1 MRYRPLVCRLVGSMM
16 IDSFDTNLLPVTNSQ
31 SVTGCPFSIIVTDYC
46 PLNYSLLFQCSDIC
60 DARRNVTCVPS
71 DLHCLCVGYCNTD
84 PEILINFGVTRTQQ
98 HFILWGLC
106 INSVINEK
114 TMTNNG
120 EDILFPLAG
129 GPTSYGTRG
138 PASHLSTYTVGEDDG
153 RLKEM
158 AKEFGLARQRQP
170 RLQIRERVPV
180 PLSTLTGFVYERMLD
195 PGFADV
201 RMRQVYSMHSRREED
216 AEGER
221 LMGRLPNWKEDGDEE
236 EVDPHAHGMGGDL
249 VSAILG
255 IIKGMVGPAILYLP
269 HGFSNAGWVV
279 AIPILIMSTALFLC
293 SSECLLDSWKL
304 ESSRASEASG
314 LLETGSKRRRI
325 ILSYPELAYRALGST
340 GEAAVKIGI
349 ALMQSG
355 VCLTYLIFVPQNLK
369 SSTFIL
375 FGVDIPASYFMIV
388 MLVFQIPM
396 SWIRDIRKL
405 TITNLVANIL
415 ILYGLITCLGFALS
429 NAIKS
434 DAGRGPLA
442 EMSYKLSHLE
452 PYNSGWF
459 LFIGTSVSCWSVCFI
474 PYACLH
480 LMLTVSRSR
489 DDSRFYFSK
498 VPSLC

>member
-1 MRYRPLVCRLVGSMM
+1 M
-16 IDSFDTNLLPVTNSQ
+16 
-31 SVTGCPFSIIVTDYC
+31 
-46 PLNYSLLFQCSDIC
+46 
-60 DARRNVTCVPS
+60 CVPS
-71 DLHCLCVGYCNTD
+71 AVHLCVGYCITD
-84 PEILINFGVTRTQQ
+84 PEVLIINLGVTQFQQ
-98 HFILWGLC
+98 QFIFEASASTLLLTK
-106 INSVINEK
+106 K

-120 EDILFPLAG
+120 EDMLFPLAG

-153 RLKEM
+153 RLAEM

-201 RMRQVYSMHSRREED
+201 RMRQVYTHSRQGED

-279 AIPILIMSTALFLC
+279 AIPILIMSTAMFLC
-293 SSECLLDSWKL
+293 SSECLLDSWRL

-434 DAGRGPLA
+434 DAGRAPLA

-474 PYACLH
+474 PNARLH
-480 LMLTVSRSR
+480 LILTGSRSR